1 LELCRTQAQP
11 GTDLAVA
18 LVDLDHFKRIND
30 HHGHAAGDAAL
41 IHLARLWEPLLPES
55 AVFGRYGG
63 EEFLLILPGH
73 PLTAAN
79 AICESLIAQLRAHPM
94 TRYQPQIALRASVG
108 VARFDGSEHVA
119 QLLQR
124 ADAAL
129 YQAKHGGRDRVVAAR

>member
-1 LELCRTQAQP
+1 M
-11 GTDLAVA
+11 
-18 LVDLDHFKRIND
+18 
-30 HHGHAAGDAAL
+30 
-41 IHLARLWEPLLPES
+41 PES

-108 VARFDGSEHVA
+108 VASFDGSEHVA

-129 YQAKHGGRDRVVAAR
+129 YQAKHGGRDQVVAAR